1 MAMNVTW
8 LDWMTE
14 PSVLRMSDNTVNG
27 TVDFPNNIVSPARR
41 FFYRAVKFGDILP
54 LKKRK

>member
-1 MAMNVTW
+1 MNVTW